1 MTVYFGLPVTCNE
14 AIRIFGLNLET
25 IINYIKINKKYTGT
39 YYDPYIV
46 EYINMHF
53 KDASVNIK
61 IFNTDKGQYI
71 IGYELK
77 EVSDLWNKFINM
89 DEFIIL
95 ILKLKKQFYNEMR
108 VLNADL
114 AEVTLEHMEG
124 EPEIVKNPV
133 PYIIAY

>member
-1 MTVYFGLPVTCNE
+1 MTVYFGLPVKYDE
-14 AIRIFGLNLET
+14 AIRIFGLNLEL
-25 IINYIKINKKYTGT
+25 IMNYIKTHYQYTGT
-39 YYDPYIV
+39 YYNPFII
-46 EYINMHF
+46 EYLNMHL
-53 KDASVNIK
+53 KNASVNIK
-61 IFNTDKGQYI
+61 IFTTDKGQYI

-77 EVSDLWNKFINM
+77 EVSDIWNKFINM

-95 ILKLKKQFYNEMR
+95 ILKLKKQFYDEMQ

-133 PYIIAY
+133 PYVIAY

>member
-1 MTVYFGLPVTCNE
+1 MTVYFGLPVRYDE

-25 IINYIKINKKYTGT
+25 IMNHIKIHQKYTGT

-46 EYINMHF
+46 EYINMHL
-53 KDASVNIK
+53 KNASVNIK
-61 IFNTDKGQYI
+61 FFSTDKGQYI
-71 IGYELK
+71 IGYEIK

-95 ILKLKKQFYNEMR
+95 ILKLKKQFYDEMQI
-108 VLNADL
+108 LNADL
-114 AEVTLEHMEG
+114 TEVTLEHMEG

>member
-1 MTVYFGLPVTCNE
+1 
-14 AIRIFGLNLET
+14 
-25 IINYIKINKKYTGT
+25 
-39 YYDPYIV
+39 
-46 EYINMHF
+46 MHL

-89 DEFIIL
+89 DELIIL
-95 ILKLKKQFYNEMR
+95 ILKLKKQFYDEMQI
-108 VLNADL
+108 LNADL

-124 EPEIVKNPV
+124 EHEIVKNPV

>member
-1 MTVYFGLPVTCNE
+1 MTVYFGLPVRYDE

-25 IINYIKINKKYTGT
+25 IMNYIKTHYEHTGT
-39 YYDPYIV
+39 YYNPFII
-46 EYINMHF
+46 EYLNMHL

-95 ILKLKKQFYNEMR
+95 ILKLKKQFYDEMQI
-108 VLNADL
+108 LNADL